1 MRALAAVRAERDV
14 RTCRRTSECIWDGRL
29 ERRHTG
35 KHEHVAHGHSGAIVA
50 SSEHARPRRKEQ
62 TRKRPPASYILFLL
76 LPTSCFLFPASYFL
90 LPTCRLLL
98 PDCYFPLPTSYFLL
112 ASSSMVWIGGHE
124 RRQCLCTCTC
134 TCCCTCTCLCTCCCM
149 HMPVYMYEYMFTCC
163 CTCTCLSIA
172 QLMHESLLP
181 CGMAARAGARACTQA
196 GVGKHL
202 CMRPG
207 KRAARLYLHCR
218 CCWLAN
224 DRRCAESL
232 VVDSCVAQHDG

>member
-1 MRALAAVRAERDV
+1 MGRAA
-14 RTCRRTSECIWDGRL
+14 RTEAYGQARTR
-29 ERRHTG
+29 
-35 KHEHVAHGHSGAIVA
+35 
-50 SSEHARPRRKEQ
+50 RPRAQRRNSGQLGARQAAAKRADKEEASCFLH
-62 TRKRPPASYILFLL
+62 PISPASYLL
-76 LPTSCFLFPASYFL
+76 LPTSCF
-90 LPTCRLLL
+90 LL

-149 HMPVYMYEYMFTCC
+149 HMPVYMYECMFTCC

-196 GVGKHL
+196 GMGKHL

-224 DRRCAESL
+224 DRRRAESL